1 MLKVEIKRTKINL
14 WDLALKVEIEEKKLN
29 SWNQYIT
36 QHKLKTITKYNSQN
50 NIILHDEN
58 KKQIKKIKIKL
69 LKGWIDKI
77 KSKKKK
83 KTQII
88 IIRNNILWVWL
99 Q

>member
-77 KSKKKK
+77 KTKKKK

-88 IIRNNILWVWL
+88 IISNIILWVWL
-99 Q
+99 

>member
-1 MLKVEIKRTKINL
+1 MLKVEIKRIKINL

-88 IIRNNILWVWL
+88 IISNIILWVWL
-99 Q
+99 